1 MSVKLIDMI
10 RLMLWNN
17 DIVKVF
23 DENDNLLFAGSK
35 EELMKKF
42 QSNQIL
48 ATRKIIEFFAND
60 DYLVISVK

>member
-10 RLMLWNN
+10 RLMLWDN

-42 QSNQIL
+42 QSNQVL

>member
-42 QSNQIL
+42 QSSQIL
-48 ATRKIIEFFAND
+48 ATRKITEFFAND